1 MFRKLTISSVL
12 ALVAIGACGGPTVSP
27 PEFVTHGLT
36 LEDGLPMAQLN
47 GRLEPTDGCLLIVND
62 QGSWVAALPE
72 GSEAG
77 PDSATVGAVE
87 VAYGEGH
94 GFGGGEVTRGL
105 PALGPWPETCPE
117 NLPVWLTNPEPAG
130 G

>member
-1 MFRKLTISSVL
+1 
-12 ALVAIGACGGPTVSP
+12 
-27 PEFVTHGLT
+27 
-36 LEDGLPMAQLN
+36 MAQLN

-77 PDSATVGAVE
+77 SDAATVGEVE
-87 VAYGEGH
+87 VAYGEDH
-94 GFGGGEVTRGL
+94 GFGGGEVPRDL
-105 PALGPWPETCPE
+105 PAIGPWPEACPE
-117 NLPVWLTNPEPAG
+117 DLPVWLTNPESAG